1 MSRSSI
7 RSRLCRIEARLDQI
21 IGAVPCRH
29 CGARGP
35 ARLVAVYGTETPNVD
50 PCPVC
55 ARPVLVLRTWIPRNP
70 CDPPLPDDPDD
81 NSEKTACASEF
92 DSGETHAPDFA
103 AGRPDQESR
112 ECDEIQ
118 G

>member
-1 MSRSSI
+1 MSRSSV

-21 IGAVPCRH
+21 IGTVPCRH

-70 CDPPLPDDPDD
+70 CDPPLPDQEGDD
-81 NSEKTACASEF
+81 SSDGQGTEWSTASEGPVPHL
-92 DSGETHAPDFA
+92 GEDRFEPK
-103 AGRPDQESR
+103 RPIPS
-112 ECDEIQ
+112 
-118 G
+118 